1 MSSFSPKCLEDVVD
15 SRNWVK
21 YSERVFTFLDKYIL
35 IGYCKFS
42 LLRRKYLSTAL
53 KVLTKYLK
61 GYKIANRDIFRV
73 SFNQSDEKYDK
84 SAVKQ
89 I

>member
-35 IGYCKFS
+35 IGYWKFS